1 MDMWTCKA
9 TRFRLNGSWTMLTCY
24 TKEITRMK
32 IGGDRDYR
40 NSEKVINRIEN
51 YVICSL
57 GSFPDN

>member
-1 MDMWTCKA
+1 
-9 TRFRLNGSWTMLTCY
+9 
-24 TKEITRMK
+24 MK